1 MEIFAFA
8 ASLRD
13 ESYNRRL
20 LDLAAEE
27 LRGMGIEVDD
37 PHFSEF
43 DVPLYNQDVQ
53 DADGI
58 PQGARK
64 LADKLEGTDGFVIV
78 TPEYNHGIPGTLKNL
93 VDWASRIRPDQPF
106 DGQPG
111 LLMSASPSMIGGNRA
126 AEALRKPLMTLR
138 AELYPGIFSLA
149 RAHQAFDE
157 DGGLSD
163 EGMAERLRGTLKSFV
178 EFAGKLGAEL

>member
-20 LDLAAEE
+20 LDLAADE

-43 DVPLYNQDVQ
+43 DVPLYNQDLE
-53 DADGI
+53 DAEGI
-58 PQGARK
+58 PQGARR
-64 LADKLEGTDGFVIV
+64 LADKLENSDGFIIV
-78 TPEYNHGIPGTLKNL
+78 SPEYNHGIPGTLKNL
-93 VDWASRIRPDQPF
+93 IDWASRIRPDQPF
-106 DGQPG
+106 GGQPG
-111 LLMSASPSMIGGNRA
+111 LLMNASPSMVGGNRA
-126 AEALRKPLMTLR
+126 GETLRTPLMTLGAR
-138 AELYPGIFSLA
+138 LHPGIFSLA
-149 RAHQAFDE
+149 QAHQAFDE
-157 DGGLSD
+157 EGGL
-163 EGMAERLRGTLKSFV
+163 ENEAMAERLRGTLKSFV